1 MKISYKINDRA
12 LSAQSFIELANA
24 VWARA
29 YDETATQS
37 ALAKTMNITAWV
49 GDKLVGC
56 VRILTDGVY
65 FGTITEILVLKEYR
79 GQGIG
84 RELMRLVQ
92 ENTPTKLY
100 FGAQEGVEGFYEK
113 VGCKRGMLSYT
124 VDKK

>member
-1 MKISYKINDRA
+1 M
-12 LSAQSFIELANA
+12 
-24 VWARA
+24 
-29 YDETATQS
+29 
-37 ALAKTMNITAWV
+37 
-49 GDKLVGC
+49 
-56 VRILTDGVY
+56 
-65 FGTITEILVLKEYR
+65 LKEYR

-113 VGCKRGMLSYT
+113 VGCKRGMPSYT

>member
-1 MKISYKINDRA
+1 MNVSYKINDRA
-12 LSAQSFIELANA
+12 LSAKSFIELANA
-24 VWARA
+24 VWERA

-37 ALAKTMNITAWV
+37 ALAKTMNITAWA
-49 GDKLVGC
+49 GDKLIGC

-79 GQGIG
+79 GRGIG
-84 RELMRLVQ
+84 RDLMRLVQ

-113 VGCKRGMLSYT
+113 VGCKRGMPSYT